1 MADDILIDC
10 GGDYANAAV
19 RSALENYLPS
29 DVLSAFDGR
38 LAFVSTAGVDG
49 LRLTKSFCRD
59 RDVIVLSERILPVTS
74 EDEEFHPGYRYFIFV
89 VLREIAHAC
98 KDHVSPLSNDL
109 TAPQVESQT
118 REAEDLALKWFNEHA
133 STTLFQPPITVAEI
147 EELRSKARASREKN
161 E

>member
-10 GGDYANAAV
+10 GGAYANAAV

-38 LAFVSTAGVDG
+38 LAFVSTLGVDG
-49 LRLTKSFCRD
+49 VRLTKSFCRD
-59 RDVIVLSERILPVTS
+59 RDVIVLSERIIPVTS
-74 EDEEFHPGYRYFIFV
+74 EDEEFHPVYRYFIFV

-98 KDHVSPLSNDL
+98 KEHVSPYSNDL

-118 REAEDLALKWFNEHA
+118 REAEELALKWFNEHA
-133 STTLFQPPITVAEI
+133 STTLFQPPLTITEI
-147 EELRSKARASREKN
+147 EENRGKARASRE
-161 E
+161 